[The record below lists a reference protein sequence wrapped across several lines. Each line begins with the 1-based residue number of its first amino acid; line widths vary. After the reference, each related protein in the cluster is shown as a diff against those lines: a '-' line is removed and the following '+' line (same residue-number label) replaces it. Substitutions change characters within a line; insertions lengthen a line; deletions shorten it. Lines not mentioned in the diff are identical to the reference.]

1 MKTFKDNAGRD
12 WTVSVTTAA
21 IKRLRG
27 VLEIDLMHVV
37 EGDLLKKLYADP
49 VLLVDV
55 IYVLCKP
62 QADAAE
68 ITDEQF
74 GEAMAGDAIE
84 LATTALID
92 EIIGF
97 FPNRRDRD
105 RARKV
110 MEKFRVASDRV
121 QDALDL
127 RADSP
132 AIDREI
138 DQLVASAG
146 EPSSGSPES
155 QESIPVS

>member
-12 WTVSVTTAA
+12 WTVAVTTAA

-27 VLEIDLMHVV
+27 MLEIDLMDVV

-84 LATTALID
+84 LATTALVD
-92 EIIGF
+92 EIIDF

-132 AIDREI
+132 ALDREI
-138 DQLVASAG
+138 DRIVESAG
-146 EPSSGSPES
+146 EPSSDSPES
-155 QESIPVS
+155 PESIPAR

>member
-12 WTVSVTTAA
+12 WTVAVTTAA

-27 VLEIDLMHVV
+27 MLEIDLMDVV

-84 LATTALID
+84 LATTALVD

-110 MEKFRVASDRV
+110 MEKFRLASDRV

-138 DQLVASAG
+138 DQLVESVG
-146 EPSSGSPES
+146 EPSSDSPES
-155 QESIPVS
+155 QESIPAT

>member
-12 WTVSVTTAA
+12 WTVAVTTAA

-27 VLEIDLMHVV
+27 MLEIDLMDVV

-84 LATTALID
+84 LATTALVD
-92 EIIGF
+92 EIIDF

-110 MEKFRVASDRV
+110 MEKFRLASDRV

-127 RADSP
+127 RAESP
-132 AIDREI
+132 ALDREI
-138 DQLVASAG
+138 DQIVASAG
-146 EPSSGSPES
+146 EPSTGSPES
-155 QESIPVS
+155 LESIPAR